1 MAAPTPSQTIGP
13 FFHLTLGS
21 PGPARL
27 VADDQPGAIALSGRV
42 LDGAGEGVSD
52 ALVELWDGVHFA
64 RCHSETDG
72 GYSFVVAKSPPFDGA
87 PHFAVSVFARGLLGR
102 LVTRCYFPDE
112 AANAVDPVLAV
123 VAPER
128 RDTLVAA
135 SGGDGLRFD
144 ICLQGERETV
154 FFAL

>member
-1 MAAPTPSQTIGP
+1 VAGPTPSQTIGP

-21 PGPARL
+21 PGPARM
-27 VADDQPGAIALSGRV
+27 VADDHPGAKVLAGRV
-42 LDGAGEGVSD
+42 LDGAGDGVSD
-52 ALVELWDGVHFA
+52 ALVELWDGENFA

-72 GYSFVVAKSPPFDGA
+72 GFSFVVDKPPPLDGA

-112 AANAVDPVLAV
+112 AANATDPVLTT

-128 RDTLVAA
+128 RDTLIAA
-135 SGGDGLRFD
+135 SDSDGLRFD

>member
-1 MAAPTPSQTIGP
+1 VAASTPSQTIGP

-21 PGPARL
+21 PGPARM
-27 VADDQPGAIALSGRV
+27 VGDDHPGATALSGRV
-42 LDGAGEGVSD
+42 LDGAGDGVSD
-52 ALVELWDGVHFA
+52 ALVELWDGDNFA

-72 GYSFVVAKSPPFDGA
+72 GFSFVVAKPPPIDAA

-102 LVTRCYFPDE
+102 LVTRCYFPDD
-112 AANAVDPVLAV
+112 AANATDPVLAA
-123 VAPER
+123 VAPDR
-128 RDTLVAA
+128 RATLIAA
-135 SGGDGLRFD
+135 PDGDGLRFD

>member
-1 MAAPTPSQTIGP
+1 VAAPTPSQTIGP

-27 VADDQPGAIALSGRV
+27 IADNQSDAMALSGRV
-42 LDGAGEGVSD
+42 IDGAGEGVSD
-52 ALVELWDGVHFA
+52 ALVEFWDGVHFA

-72 GYSFVVAKSPPFDGA
+72 GYSFVVAKPPPLDGA

-112 AANAVDPVLAV
+112 AANATDPVLTA

-128 RDTLVAA
+128 RATLIAA
-135 SGGDGLRFD
+135 SGSDGLRFD
-144 ICLQGERETV
+144 ICLQGDRETI